1 MGRYDTLYQAES
13 TPPATPEKQAEPIVQ
28 PQKKPQ
34 TVRSRRSVVPND
46 RTDKSRNTLLDE
58 LNGETPTDTRKTE
71 RFSFEIYSDLKPQI
85 EELQYRFKKRT
96 GKKISSSR
104 IIREAVEAYLPKAM
118 QLVEEKTKG
127 ESDEESER

>member
-1 MGRYDTLYQAES
+1 MGRYDTLYQTES
-13 TPPATPEKQAEPIVQ
+13 TPPVPPEKHAEVVTQ
-28 PQKKPQ
+28 PQKKQQ
-34 TVRSRRSVVPND
+34 TVRSHRSVKPND
-46 RTDKSRNTLLDE
+46 RTIPQANTLLDE
-58 LNGETPTDTRKTE
+58 LTGGVPVDRRQTE

-118 QLVEEKTKG
+118 QLLEEKTRG

>member
-13 TPPATPEKQAEPIVQ
+13 TPPPTSEKQADPVPQ
-28 PQKKPQ
+28 PQKKQQ
-34 TVRSRRSVVPND
+34 TVRSNRSVRPND
-46 RTDKSRNTLLDE
+46 RTEPQRNTLLDE
-58 LNGETPTDTRKTE
+58 LTGETQIDKRHTE

-118 QLVEEKTKG
+118 QLLEAKTKG
-127 ESDEESER
+127 ESDDETER

>member
-13 TPPATPEKQAEPIVQ
+13 TPPAPPEKQTAAVSQ
-28 PQKKPQ
+28 PQKKQQ
-34 TVRSRRSVVPND
+34 TARSHRSVAPND
-46 RTDKSRNTLLDE
+46 RTALQRDTLLDE
-58 LNGETPTDTRKTE
+58 LSGESPVDKRPTE

-118 QLVEEKTKG
+118 LLLEEKTTG
-127 ESDEESER
+127 ERDEESER